1 MGQHVATLA
10 DGYMERSVSGYTFQW
25 NAGQMPSGVYLVRA
39 ETHTGVST
47 QKLMLL
53 K

>member
-1 MGQHVATLA
+1 MMDAQPNGV
-10 DGYMERSVSGYTFQW
+10 TFQW
-25 NAGQMPSGVYLVRA
+25 NATSMPSGVYLVRA
-39 ETHTGVST
+39 ENAGQVMT

>member
-1 MGQHVATLA
+1 MEKSAT
-10 DGYMERSVSGYTFQW
+10 GYMLNW

-39 ETHTGVST
+39 ETVSGVST

>member
-1 MGQHVATLA
+1 MDANT
-10 DGYMERSVSGYTFQW
+10 SGYTIHW
-25 NAGQMPSGVYLVRA
+25 NASNLASGVYLVRA
-39 ETHTGVST
+39 ETAGSIST

>member
-1 MGQHVATLA
+1 VN
-10 DGYMERSVSGYTFQW
+10 W
-25 NAGQMPSGVYLVRA
+25 NASNLASGVYLVRA
-39 ETHTGVST
+39 ETPGSIST

>member
-1 MGQHVATLA
+1 MDATP
-10 DGYMERSVSGYTFQW
+10 SHTFQW
-25 NAGQMPSGVYLVRA
+25 NAGSLSSGVYLVRA
-39 ETHTGVST
+39 EGAGQMAT

>member
-1 MGQHVATLA
+1 MDANI
-10 DGYMERSVSGYTFQW
+10 DGYLVNFNGA
-25 NAGQMPSGVYLVRA
+25 NLASGVYLVRA
-39 ETHTGVST
+39 ETAGSVST

>member
-1 MGQHVATLA
+1 MDANI
-10 DGYMERSVSGYTFQW
+10 SGYQLNW
-25 NAGQMPSGVYLVRA
+25 NASNMASGVYLVRA
-39 ETHTGVST
+39 ETVGSVST